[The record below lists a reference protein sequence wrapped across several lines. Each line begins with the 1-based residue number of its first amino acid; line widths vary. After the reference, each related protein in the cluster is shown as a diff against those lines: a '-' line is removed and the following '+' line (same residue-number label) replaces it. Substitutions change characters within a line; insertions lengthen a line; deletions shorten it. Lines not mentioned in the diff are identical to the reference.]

1 MKKNYPY
8 IYKDLLQMLKFA
20 VYELDTGPGHGGITT
35 HELDT
40 GPGHGGI
47 THE

>member
-20 VYELDTGPGHGGITT
+20 VYKYIEKISLFSECLFGGISD
-35 HELDT
+35 E
-40 GPGHGGI
+40 PKP
-47 THE
+47 